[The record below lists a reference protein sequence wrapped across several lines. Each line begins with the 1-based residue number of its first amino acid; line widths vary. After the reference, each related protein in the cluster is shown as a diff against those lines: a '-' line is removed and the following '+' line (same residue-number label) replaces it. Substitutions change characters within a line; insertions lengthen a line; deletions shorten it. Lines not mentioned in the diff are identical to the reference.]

1 MKINHDY
8 SLVQEQKSRFLLIFS
23 FFIVN
28 ELINNL
34 YVFLNQYTS
43 QFKFVVQ
50 LFTHKVYI
58 K

>member
-8 SLVQEQKSRFLLIFS
+8 SLVQEQKSRFWLIFS

-43 QFKFVVQ
+43 
-50 LFTHKVYI
+50 
-58 K
+58 

>member
-8 SLVQEQKSRFLLIFS
+8 SLVHEQKSRFLLIFS

-43 QFKFVVQ
+43 
-50 LFTHKVYI
+50 
-58 K
+58 